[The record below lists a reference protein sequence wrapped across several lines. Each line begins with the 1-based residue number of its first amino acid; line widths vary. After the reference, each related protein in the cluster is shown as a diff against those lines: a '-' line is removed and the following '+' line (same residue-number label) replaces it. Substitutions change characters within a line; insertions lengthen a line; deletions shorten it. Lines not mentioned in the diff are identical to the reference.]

1 MPLSELLLELLLALP
16 LLDLCDRASESGQP
30 FSSHMAFQRSDFFLA
45 PHASSGFRLRF
56 FVHAL
61 LTVYARPILRLSIDP
76 IAIMYLRCLRLRF
89 FFFFFFFFCF
99 SLSLLAHW
107 VGTRDTQG
115 SGYLT
120 TILAG

>member
-16 LLDLCDRASESGQP
+16 LLGLCDRASESGQLY
-30 FSSHMAFQRSDFFLA
+30 SSHMAFQRSDFFLA
-45 PHASSGFRLRF
+45 PHAASGFRLRL

-61 LTVYARPILRLSIDP
+61 LTVSARPILLLSIDP
-76 IAIMYLRCLRLRF
+76 MAIMYLRCLGLR
-89 FFFFFFFFCF
+89 FFFFFFFCF

-115 SGYLT
+115 
-120 TILAG
+120 